1 MRIFM
6 NGESKMK
13 NKVVKII
20 MWILF
25 WFYLIPYY
33 LVKKFLFKKAAH
45 PIFWANCVTIG
56 LFFVLGL
63 VTSPSSH
70 NTSQQSTQKT
80 TLTKSKKVAHKTIT
94 KTITKKVGTTELNK
108 EKARAKVLT
117 QEEKNKQAEYDK
129 LKKQLDDYQ
138 VKEEKQKQEAE
149 RERKAAEAQAQK
161 EAAAK
166 KKEIEE
172 AQKKAK
178 QNQEINNNGS
188 SSQSQGD
195 LYTANQG
202 TIVGNRNSKIYHV
215 PGQAGYHMHS
225 ANAVYFNSEQDAIN
239 AGYRK
244 AKR

>member
-1 MRIFM
+1 M

-94 KTITKKVGTTELNK
+94 KKVGTTELNK

-129 LKKQLDDYQ
+129 LKNQLDDYQ
-138 VKEEKQKQEAE
+138 AKEEKQKQEAE

>member
-1 MRIFM
+1 M

-13 NKVVKII
+13 NKVVKVI

-138 VKEEKQKQEAE
+138 AKEEKQKQEAE

-202 TIVGNRNSKIYHV
+202 TIVGNRNSEIYHV

>member
-1 MRIFM
+1 M

-138 VKEEKQKQEAE
+138 
-149 RERKAAEAQAQK
+149 AQAQK